1 VARRPAASAGTLTR
15 RVGSL
20 YAVRYQL
27 RIELKHIKPAIW
39 RRILV
44 PENLTLAKLHPILL
58 WSMGWQGGHLHEYE
72 IARLRYGLPPEDE
85 WPGSEP
91 LHDERRFRLNRF
103 VDTGMRRFKYL
114 YDFGDHWEHLVT
126 VEDVHPRTDRT
137 QAVVCLA
144 GENACPPEDVG
155 GPPGYFEFLA
165 AIRDPTH
172 DEHANLLRW
181 IGGAFD
187 PIAFDLAEVNAR
199 LAEIKA

>member
-1 VARRPAASAGTLTR
+1 MARQRAHPRRAPLPPEPLRRYRPAA
-15 RVGSL
+15 
-20 YAVRYQL
+20 
-27 RIELKHIKPAIW
+27 
-39 RRILV
+39 
-44 PENLTLAKLHPILL
+44 
-58 WSMGWQGGHLHEYE
+58 
-72 IARLRYGLPPEDE
+72 
-85 WPGSEP
+85 
-91 LHDERRFRLNRF
+91 
-103 VDTGMRRFKYL
+103 FKYL

-187 PIAFDLAEVNAR
+187 PIAFDLVEVNAR
-199 LAEIKA
+199 LAKSRPERQDGLRVTLTNET